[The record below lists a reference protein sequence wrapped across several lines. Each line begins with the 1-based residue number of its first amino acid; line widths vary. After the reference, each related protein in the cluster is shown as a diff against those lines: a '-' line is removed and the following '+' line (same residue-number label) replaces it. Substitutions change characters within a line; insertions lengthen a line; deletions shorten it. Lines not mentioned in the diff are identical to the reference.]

1 MRFWGITGVAGIVA
15 AFTAFAGAGSVD
27 AAPLDAKPKELENA
41 GVDEHLDQQIPL
53 DAVFRNEEG
62 RIVRLEEVFKGD
74 IPVILSLNYSNCP
87 MLCSL
92 QLTGLTNSLRELEW
106 SAGKEFRVVSVSI
119 DPSEQPHRA
128 LETRQKYLK
137 LYGRSRDG
145 WHFLVGKQAS
155 IDRVTD
161 AVGFRYQFVPERN
174 EYAHPAVAVLCTPEG
189 RISRYLYGVD
199 FPEQTMRLS
208 LVEAS
213 EGKIGTSGDQLL
225 LFCFHYDPATGT
237 YAPRAARLAMSVAGC
252 VTVLV
257 LSGGILMLRS
267 REHADSPVETA
278 DKSKVHHHV
287 SADPTLR
294 GE

>member
-1 MRFWGITGVAGIVA
+1 MRLSRITGS
-15 AFTAFAGAGSVD
+15 TAVFAVLSAIAGAGSVS
-27 AAPLDAKPKELENA
+27 AAPLDAKPEEIQNA

-62 RIVRLEEVFKGD
+62 RVVRLREVFNGD
-74 IPVILSLNYSNCP
+74 LPVILSLNYSNCP

-92 QLTGLTNSLRELEW
+92 QLTGLTNSLKQLEW

-128 LETRQKYLK
+128 LETRQKYLR
-137 LYGRSRDG
+137 LYGRGSSG
-145 WHFLVGKQAS
+145 WQFLVGKQSS
-155 IDRVTD
+155 IDQVTD

-174 EYAHPAVAVLCTPEG
+174 EYAHPAVAVLCTPDG
-189 RISRYLYGVD
+189 RISRYLYGID

-213 EGKIGTSGDQLL
+213 EGKIGDSGDQLL

-237 YAPRAARLAMSVAGC
+237 YAPRAARLAMSVGGC
-252 VTVLV
+252 FTVLV

-267 REHADSPVETA
+267 RERASSLSEVAGASDL
-278 DKSKVHHHV
+278 HHHV
-287 SADPTLR
+287 SADPALR